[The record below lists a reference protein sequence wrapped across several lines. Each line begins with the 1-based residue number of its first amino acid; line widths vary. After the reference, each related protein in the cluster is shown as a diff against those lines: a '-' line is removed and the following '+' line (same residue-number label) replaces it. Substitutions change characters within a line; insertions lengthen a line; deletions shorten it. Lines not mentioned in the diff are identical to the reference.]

1 MPTLTDEEYKQFRA
15 LVDRE
20 AVREVILRNSR
31 AIDRVDEELLR
42 TVYWPDGWDSH
53 SIFDGSFEDYVPWVI
68 ETLNGM
74 IATHHNVAN
83 IMIELD
89 GDDAFTESY
98 FIAHHKI
105 KGEDG
110 VDRDMFA
117 AGRYVD
123 HIQRRGDGQHRE
135 WRIKHRRAVF
145 DWDINQ
151 PSTSTWDDG
160 ERKAMM
166 ERGMRGRDD
175 RVFSRDH
182 LK

>member
-1 MPTLTDEEYKQFRA
+1 MAELSDAEYQQFRA

-42 TVYWPDGWDSH
+42 AVYWPDGWDSH

-74 IATHHNVAN
+74 IATQHNVAN
-83 IMIELD
+83 ILIELD
-89 GDDAFTESY
+89 GDHAYTESY
-98 FIAHHKI
+98 FIAHHKLL
-105 KGEDG
+105 GEG
-110 VDRDMFA
+110 GEERDMIA
-117 AGRYVD
+117 AGRYID
-123 HIQRRGDGQHRE
+123 HIERRGDE

-145 DWDINQ
+145 DWDLNQ
-151 PSTSTWDDG
+151 PSTSGWNAP

-166 ERGMRGRDD
+166 ERGTRGRGDP
-175 RVFSRDH
+175 VFSRDH
-182 LK
+182 LT

>member
-1 MPTLTDEEYKQFRA
+1 VPTLTDDEYTQFRA

-31 AIDRVDEELLR
+31 AIDRVDEDLLR

-68 ETLNGM
+68 DTLNGM
-74 IATHHNVAN
+74 IATQHNVAN
-83 IMIELD
+83 ILIDLD
-89 GDDAFTESY
+89 GNDAYTESY

-105 KGEDG
+105 RGEDS
-110 VDRDMFA
+110 VVRDMFA

-123 HIQRRGDGQHRE
+123 HIQRRGRE

-151 PSTSTWDDG
+151 PSTSTWEDD

-166 ERGMRGRDD
+166 ERGVRGRED

-182 LK
+182 LT